1 MQKKKNLSRP
11 LFNAMPLL
19 FSEECIFYVT
29 DLRKAILFID
39 ISVMKLKL
47 IRHQKPRL
55 YNYNSDM
62 RNMTFTSVKSVD
74 LSDL

>member
-1 MQKKKNLSRP
+1 MQKKMFLGQFSMLCLYCFPKNVY
-11 LFNAMPLL
+11 FND
-19 FSEECIFYVT
+19 T
-29 DLRKAILFID
+29 NLRKAILLID